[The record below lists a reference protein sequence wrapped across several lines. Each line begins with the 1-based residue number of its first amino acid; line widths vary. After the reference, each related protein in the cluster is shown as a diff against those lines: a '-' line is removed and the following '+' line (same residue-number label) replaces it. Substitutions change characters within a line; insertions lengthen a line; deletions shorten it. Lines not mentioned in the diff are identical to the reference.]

1 MSIRIKREDT
11 TNTLSNKQSRYE
23 NYTIALHGLQALRDR
38 AWIHAL
44 KYRFDPV
51 LSLAHEEYLNL
62 LNGLIRECET

>member
-1 MSIRIKREDT
+1 MMNKIKREDT
-11 TNTLSNKQSRYE
+11 TNTLSNKQSRYG
-23 NYTIALHGLQALRDR
+23 NNNMALHGLQALRDR
-38 AWIHAL
+38 AWIYAL